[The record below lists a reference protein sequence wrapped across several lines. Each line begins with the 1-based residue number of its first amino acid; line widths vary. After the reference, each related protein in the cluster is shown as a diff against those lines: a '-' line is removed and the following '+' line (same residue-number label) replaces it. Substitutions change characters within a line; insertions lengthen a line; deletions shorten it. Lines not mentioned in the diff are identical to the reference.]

1 MISSVLWFVFL
12 GIEITSLNP
21 CDLLRNSF
29 LSKEKVY
36 GGKWCLFYFVK
47 KRKMYCVLCVYTEH
61 PLVISEN
68 QLSCPL
74 QCCCLLG
81 RWAAAGLCVCFLRS
95 LFPSLLF
102 LIGNKRH
109 LGLGCSCQCDLQLH
123 RPRMLAPLT
132 LCAMCLW
139 CHLSFFLSSCLLL
152 WERVTVNSF
161 N

>member
-12 GIEITSLNP
+12 GIEMTSLNP

-109 LGLGCSCQCDLQLH
+109 PGPGLLLSV
-123 RPRMLAPLT
+123 RPLAPQT
-132 LCAMCLW
+132 SHAGSWPCVLCACGVRS
-139 CHLSFFLSSCLLL
+139 HSF
-152 WERVTVNSF
+152 
-161 N
+161 

>member
-12 GIEITSLNP
+12 GIEMTSLNP

-81 RWAAAGLCVCFLRS
+81 RWAAAGLCV
-95 LFPSLLF
+95 FPSQSSFLPSLPHRKQKAWAWAVPVSATSSSTDLACWLLW
-102 LIGNKRH
+102 
-109 LGLGCSCQCDLQLH
+109 
-123 RPRMLAPLT
+123 P
-132 LCAMCLW
+132 CAMCLW